1 MGRREDEE
9 RNSSVRLSGALLC
22 YWHRAIAGARVG
34 IRHRASPVELPLFT
48 EKEIKVN
55 NQLQGGRAKIA
66 PKSPATWS
74 RCFTAPPCCQGRL
87 PEAIVGPVLENRVKF
102 GFICL
107 RPDPREI
114 IHF

>member
-34 IRHRASPVELPLFT
+34 IRHRSSPVELPLFT
-48 EKEIKVN
+48 EKDIKVN

-74 RCFTAPPCCQGRL
+74 RCFTLHHAARDDSQKPHCRPSFGKQGQVWFHL
-87 PEAIVGPVLENRVKF
+87 P
-102 GFICL
+102 
-107 RPDPREI
+107 
-114 IHF
+114 